1 MSDESY
7 TVERMPLPIEE
18 LKVIAT
24 LTVELVKLRQ
34 NECKHLAVENIG
46 PEIWRNLLM
55 VTYPPPRV
63 IVEGSPP
70 EIGADLWPSPFSATE
85 STSG

>member
-7 TVERMPLPIEE
+7 TAERMPHPIEE
-18 LKVIAT
+18 LKVIAN

-46 PEIWRNLLM
+46 PEIWGNLLM
-55 VTYPPPRV
+55 VTYPPPRL

-70 EIGADLWPSPFSATE
+70 EIGADLWPPPDSATRAPK
-85 STSG
+85 